1 VWLGGGGLRN
11 AGHELS
17 LGLVF
22 LFREDRLERTKVDPW
37 PPAGGNEREDTADL
51 ARRQVRPPA
60 CGLIIPALT
69 VKDWRLV

>member
-11 AGHELS
+11 SGHELS

-22 LFREDRLERTKVDPW
+22 LFREDHLEGKKVDPW
-37 PPAGGNEREDTADL
+37 ASAGGNEREDTGDL
-51 ARRQVRPPA
+51 ARRQVHAPA

-69 VKDWRLV
+69 VKD